1 MAKIKWGKFL
11 ISSEFLTSFPKTKG
25 GENLLIWFVL
35 PAVSHG
41 ISPPDCDTQWC
52 HAPGRPLPL
61 SWHLIMFGM
70 ALVLFM
76 DVGTSVMWQLIPFT
90 SHPSNVVSTRYS
102 VTALFP
108 RQVTGNSHSFGLFLF
123 IELDW
128 ALCILEILFAV
139 RFDLLRHFNLCSRW
153 MKQIKSR
160 FNPDSPLLTTG
171 GEIWPANFVN
181 TRLTGNKTRLQIH
194 S

>member
-1 MAKIKWGKFL
+1 MEKIKWGKFL
-11 ISSEFLTSFPKTKG
+11 ISSEFLTFA
-25 GENLLIWFVL
+25 L

-41 ISPPDCDTQWC
+41 ISRTDCDTQWC

-61 SWHLIMFGM
+61 SWHPIMFGM
-70 ALVLFM
+70 DLALFM

-108 RQVTGNSHSFGLFLF
+108 RQVTGNSHSFGLLLS

-128 ALCILEILFAV
+128 AFWRYCLLLSLILFVTLICAA
-139 RFDLLRHFNLCSRW
+139 DEWN
-153 MKQIKSR
+153 
-160 FNPDSPLLTTG
+160 
-171 GEIWPANFVN
+171 
-181 TRLTGNKTRLQIH
+181 RLKAGLRLQEFFCRLNPIH
-194 S
+194 PSWQPEEKSGLQP